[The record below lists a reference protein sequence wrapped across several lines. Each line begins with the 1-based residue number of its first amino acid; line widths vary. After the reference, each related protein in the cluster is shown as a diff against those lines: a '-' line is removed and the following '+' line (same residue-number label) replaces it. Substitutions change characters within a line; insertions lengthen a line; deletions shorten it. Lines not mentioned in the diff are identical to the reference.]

1 MATTRRH
8 PADEV
13 PINGSSSRTWEDLI
27 SSHLDGIPAESGLTP
42 TRMIPTMMQTSQQGG
57 CEDLDLDL
65 PTTPGSDDDGGRSE
79 RSTGKKPFLK
89 KGSRAMRTSPLTPKT
104 MPRTGEVKSKASS
117 GRRQP
122 TTPTPTRR
130 AFSFG
135 EETGTGAATKGSPGL
150 FKRRDLNVSR
160 DIDGVRDGDVVDA
173 WRRYKS
179 QSQAD
184 ARAFEALESR
194 VESELAAG
202 AAAVESPRRDAFEVE
217 VPRVSPKREVAHP
230 STPARES
237 SAEVEAE
244 RLELSERRERLEA
257 ERREFEQEKAS
268 WSAHV
273 KAMEREFKE
282 ECDAERRALKQER
295 ANLARETER
304 RLALPTKEERNE
316 AKFLREQLERN
327 EQEFKVQQQKSKLTV
342 DRLRQQIVDLNN
354 EVSELRVEKRMLQE
368 KLEVGSRMCAK
379 ASSPAQSTPPP
390 SSGRFKE
397 DSPIAQ
403 KTPATR
409 TTPSSRDVG
418 IDGEYAPARVL
429 SIHDPAPSVNDKSR
443 LLSSIGVVQE
453 IEHDDGRIE
462 RFYGSGRRVVTFT
475 NGTIKEMI
483 PIGGGTEETVYFTND
498 DIKRTSPGGVVEYYY
513 AEVETWH
520 TTHPSGVELYH
531 FVNTHQVELHG
542 ANDYREI
549 LFPDGTLRRVHPD
562 GREEDF
568 VSA

>member
-1 MATTRRH
+1 
-8 PADEV
+8 
-13 PINGSSSRTWEDLI
+13 
-27 SSHLDGIPAESGLTP
+27 
-42 TRMIPTMMQTSQQGG
+42 
-57 CEDLDLDL
+57 
-65 PTTPGSDDDGGRSE
+65 
-79 RSTGKKPFLK
+79 
-89 KGSRAMRTSPLTPKT
+89 MRTSPLTPKT
-104 MPRTGEVKSKASS
+104 TPKTGEAKSKASS

-122 TTPTPTRR
+122 TTTTTRR

-160 DIDGVRDGDVVDA
+160 DIGGVRDGDVVDA

-202 AAAVESPRRDAFEVE
+202 AGAVGSPRRDAFEVE
-217 VPRVSPKREVAHP
+217 VPRVSPKLEVAHP

-244 RLELSERRERLEA
+244 RLELSERRERLDA
-257 ERREFEQEKAS
+257 ERSEFEQEKAS

-273 KAMEREFKE
+273 KGMEREFKE

-368 KLEVGSRMCAK
+368 KLEVGSRMRAK
-379 ASSPAQSTPPP
+379 ASSTAKSTPPP

-403 KTPATR
+403 KTPAT
-409 TTPSSRDVG
+409 TTKPSSRDAD
-418 IDGEYAPARVL
+418 IDGEYAPARAL

-475 NGTIKEMI
+475 NGTIKEMV

>member
-1 MATTRRH
+1 
-8 PADEV
+8 
-13 PINGSSSRTWEDLI
+13 
-27 SSHLDGIPAESGLTP
+27 
-42 TRMIPTMMQTSQQGG
+42 
-57 CEDLDLDL
+57 
-65 PTTPGSDDDGGRSE
+65 
-79 RSTGKKPFLK
+79 
-89 KGSRAMRTSPLTPKT
+89 MRTSPLTPKT
-104 MPRTGEVKSKASS
+104 TPRTGEARSKVSS
-117 GRRQP
+117 GSRQP
-122 TTPTPTRR
+122 TTPRTTTPRR

-135 EETGTGAATKGSPGL
+135 EETGAKTSPGL

-160 DIDGVRDGDVVDA
+160 DIGGVRDGDVVDA

-179 QSQAD
+179 ESQAD

-202 AAAVESPRRDAFEVE
+202 ATAAATAAVGSPRRDEVE
-217 VPRVSPKREVAHP
+217 IGVLRVSPKREVAHP

-237 SAEVEAE
+237 SSEVEAE
-244 RLELSERRERLEA
+244 RLELSERRERLDA
-257 ERREFEQEKAS
+257 ERRELEQEKAS

-368 KLEVGSRMCAK
+368 KLEVGSRMRAK

-409 TTPSSRDVG
+409 TTPSSRDDVG

-475 NGTIKEMI
+475 NGTIKEMV

>member
-1 MATTRRH
+1 
-8 PADEV
+8 
-13 PINGSSSRTWEDLI
+13 
-27 SSHLDGIPAESGLTP
+27 
-42 TRMIPTMMQTSQQGG
+42 
-57 CEDLDLDL
+57 
-65 PTTPGSDDDGGRSE
+65 
-79 RSTGKKPFLK
+79 
-89 KGSRAMRTSPLTPKT
+89 MRTSPLTPKT
-104 MPRTGEVKSKASS
+104 TPRTGEAKSKVQS
-117 GRRQP
+117 GRKQP
-122 TTPTPTRR
+122 TTPTTPRR

-135 EETGTGAATKGSPGL
+135 EETGAATKTKTKTTKSPGL
-150 FKRRDLNVSR
+150 FKRHDLNVSR
-160 DIDGVRDGDVVDA
+160 DVGGARDGDVVDS
-173 WRRYKS
+173 WRQYKS

-202 AAAVESPRRDAFEVE
+202 GPPNRETYEFN
-217 VPRVSPKREVAHP
+217 VPWVTTKREVAHP
-230 STPARES
+230 STPTRDS
-237 SAEVEAE
+237 LSEVEAE
-244 RLELSERRERLEA
+244 RSELSKRCERLDE

-268 WSAHV
+268 WKAHV
-273 KAMEREFKE
+273 KAMESEFKE
-282 ECDAERRALKQER
+282 ECNAERRVLKQER
-295 ANLARETER
+295 ANLARATER

-316 AKFLREQLERN
+316 AKFLREQLEQN

-354 EVSELRVEKRMLQE
+354 EISELRMEKRMLQE
-368 KLEVGSRMCAK
+368 KLEVGSRMHTK
-379 ASSPAQSTPPP
+379 ASSPAQSTPLA
-390 SSGRFKE
+390 SGRFKE
-397 DSPIAQ
+397 ASPTAQ
-403 KTPATR
+403 KTPVIR
-409 TTPSSRDVG
+409 TSTSRD
-418 IDGEYAPARVL
+418 DGDTDGQCATARVL

-443 LLSSIGVVQE
+443 LLSSVGVVQE
-453 IEHDDGRIE
+453 VEHDDGRIE

-475 NGTIKEMI
+475 NGTIKEMV

-498 DIKRTSPGGVVEYYY
+498 DIKRTSPDGVVEYYY

-549 LFPDGTLRRVHPD
+549 LFPDGTLRRVHSD